1 MSEKTRE
8 TAVAYR
14 VHPTVQWVEGVETL
28 PPLESGDRLSRAEFE
43 RRYEAMPHLK
53 KAELI
58 EGVVYVGSPV
68 LIPTHAQPH
77 ARMVTILGTFVFA
90 TPGIDFADNGSIR
103 IDEDDNEPQPD
114 VFLWIDVPGK
124 GQAYVDDEGYLV
136 GAPELAIEVAASSA
150 SYDLHDKLEMY
161 RHNGVQEYG
170 VWRTYQGKFDWFR
183 LEGDEYQRVTP
194 DEKGIIASTTFP
206 GLWLNVQALI
216 AGNLAA
222 VMEDLQVGL
231 QSDEHRQFVEWLA
244 SDDDKPGE

>member
-1 MSEKTRE
+1 MSEKVKE

-28 PPLESGDRLSRAEFE
+28 PPLESGDRLSRDEFE
-43 RRYEAMPHLK
+43 QRYEAMPHLK

-68 LIPTHAQPH
+68 RVSGHARPH
-77 ARMVTILGTFVFA
+77 AYIITIIGNYIFA
-90 TPGIDFADNGSIR
+90 TPGTEIADNGSVR

-114 VFLWIDVPGK
+114 VFLWIDTPGK
-124 GQAYVDDEGYLV
+124 GQAQIDDDDYLV
-136 GAPELAIEVAASSA
+136 GAPELIIEVAASSA

-183 LEGDEYQRVTP
+183 LEGDDFQRIIP
-194 DEKGIIASTTFP
+194 DAKGVIASSAFP
-206 GLWLNVQALI
+206 GLWLNVTALL
-216 AGNLAA
+216 AGDLTA
-222 VMEDLQVGL
+222 VMADLQAGL
-231 QSDEHRQFVEWLA
+231 QSAEHRQFVEWLA
-244 SDDDKPGE
+244 SDDKPGE